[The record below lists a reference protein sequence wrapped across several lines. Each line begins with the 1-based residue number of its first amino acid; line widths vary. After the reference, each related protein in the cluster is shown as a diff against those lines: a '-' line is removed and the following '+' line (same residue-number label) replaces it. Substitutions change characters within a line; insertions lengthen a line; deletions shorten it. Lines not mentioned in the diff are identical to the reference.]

1 MIFDGVRLAVMNEDE
16 TGSSLVR
23 KRGSMTGGW
32 SSGVDLISSVVAG
45 LLIGLGL
52 DWLFGTEPLFVVI
65 VSLVGFASGSV
76 KLWKHSAI
84 LEEQAE
90 ERRRGK

>member
-1 MIFDGVRLAVMNEDE
+1 MNKDE
-16 TGSSLVR
+16 AGSSVVR
-23 KRGSMTGGW
+23 KRGSNTGGW

-45 LLIGLGL
+45 LLLGLGL
-52 DWLFGTEPLFVVI
+52 DWLLGTEPLFVI
-65 VSLVGFASGSV
+65 ILSLVGFGSGSV